1 MNAVQTLPA
10 RFSGTART
18 GGREFLRGCVAGA
31 CLAAFQGRGSRNA
44 RHVSRL
50 ALQGGVAMAAGALSA
65 DALLAREYW
74 RAATFAALGA
84 AGVLAMERMLR
95 CGADENDMEK
105 M

>member
-1 MNAVQTLPA
+1 MSAARMLPV
-10 RFSGTART
+10 RFSGAART
-18 GGREFLRGCVAGA
+18 GGREFVRGCVAGA
-31 CLAAFQGRGSRNA
+31 CLAAFQGRGSRSA